1 MPEQDLSFGWL
12 LHRERRE
19 EKKIGERL
27 RKKKRSPQQ
36 QPALAEAKSA
46 CLVSGIRSTSSSA
59 WLFISLLF
67 KTYVCLQN
75 CSGKGSS

>member
-27 RKKKRSPQQ
+27 RGT
-36 QPALAEAKSA
+36 
-46 CLVSGIRSTSSSA
+46 C
-59 WLFISLLF
+59 
-67 KTYVCLQN
+67 
-75 CSGKGSS
+75 